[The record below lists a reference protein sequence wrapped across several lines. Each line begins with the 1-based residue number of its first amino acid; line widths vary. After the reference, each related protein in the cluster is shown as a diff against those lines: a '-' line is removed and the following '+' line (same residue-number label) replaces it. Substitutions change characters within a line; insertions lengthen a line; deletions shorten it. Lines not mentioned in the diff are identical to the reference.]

1 MGSFRYGEIVRVDFE
16 DRTLAHLQSVIGAK
30 VRRGESFHFSWMDD
44 RSQGGGRS
52 SVWIHPGC
60 SLLYRF
66 DGRNVPFLN
75 RAWLTDLMSAAN
87 SQGGL
92 YVMPEPADPD
102 RELHQSTAGAEHT
115 RRVVTASGRR

>member
-52 SVWIHPGC
+52 SVWIHPR
-60 SLLYRF
+60 LLAALQIR
-66 DGRNVPFLN
+66 
-75 RAWLTDLMSAAN
+75 RAQCPL
-87 SQGGL
+87 
-92 YVMPEPADPD
+92 PEPGLADGSD
-102 RELHQSTAGAEHT
+102 ERGQLAGRPLCDAGT
-115 RRVVTASGRR
+115 R